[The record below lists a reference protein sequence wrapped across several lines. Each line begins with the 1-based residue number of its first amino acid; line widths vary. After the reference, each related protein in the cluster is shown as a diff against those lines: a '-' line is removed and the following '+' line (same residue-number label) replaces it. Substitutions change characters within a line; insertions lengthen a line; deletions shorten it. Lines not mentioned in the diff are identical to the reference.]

1 MCLKMI
7 KMNYDELMQKIPID
21 LQEFFSFMISIL
33 DSFELI
39 ETSENGKT
47 YKVINE
53 NDRFIL
59 EVI

>member
-1 MCLKMI
+1 MS
-7 KMNYDELMQKIPID
+7 YDELMQEIPVD

-33 DSFELI
+33 DSFEVI

-53 NDRFIL
+53 NDIFSL